1 MNFGYTQLKGIYKSG
16 IPMNT
21 VNCTYLDQSVKELLE
36 RLSDPAN
43 NSLSSDLAMYQLGR
57 KLGENILSLINSKF
71 TGNGYK
77 KVYIATT
84 VEDADYLAKGIL
96 EVIDAKISNLG
107 FACFWNHRFAPSG
120 IKELMV
126 APIVE
131 EYMEPVCDHID
142 YLIVATS
149 IVSDDCVLRTNLTHL
164 VEKINPLHIIIASP
178 VITKGAK
185 ESVKSEFEVEI
196 SNKFE
201 FLCFAEDSED
211 GEQGNSISGIIAKF
225 YQNLESI
232 DQDEK
237 NKFTPQIVKMRRDGY
252 VIAHKAFRQADAHKV
267 IRKKIYANLKEK
279 GLSRGYVDT
288 VVMPSWWRSLISI
301 TPSDFINLAH
311 SLSKRL
317 SLDVQSILKLDM
329 PHEFPPIPNPTFKKN
344 KNTAIE
350 KLTLASY
357 LNWRVVEIVGVS
369 VSEPYIPMPDT
380 SLQIREEILAK
391 YSSINLESLIKY
403 CWEHYL
409 PVVHFN
415 KFPKKICK
423 TEGIAANFG
432 DRPVIV
438 IGSAHKASSKLL
450 FIVAHELGHIML
462 GHVKDGMLL
471 DENLQKQE
479 RDDEENQA
487 DRFAIE
493 LLFGRTE
500 PYKWDEKLNFSQ
512 LKRMSQDFSKQERV
526 AQGAVLL
533 NYAYQKN
540 DWKKVNGFLKTVEPE
555 LINAPAV
562 INDFLKIYL
571 ASEHLSDDTSDY
583 LHRIEVLAA

>member
-1 MNFGYTQLKGIYKSG
+1 MTR
-16 IPMNT
+16 
-21 VNCTYLDQSVKELLE
+21 VNSAYLDRSVEDLLE
-36 RLSDPAN
+36 RLSDSAEG
-43 NSLSSDLAMYQLGR
+43 SFDYDLVAMRQLGQ
-57 KLGENILSLINSKF
+57 KLGEKILSLINSKF
-71 TGNGYK
+71 IGAGYK

-84 VEDADYLAKGIL
+84 VEDADYLAKGIV

-131 EYMEPVCDHID
+131 EYMEPICDRID
-142 YLIVATS
+142 YLVVATS
-149 IVSDDCVLRTNLTHL
+149 VVSDDCALRTNLTHL

-178 VITKGAK
+178 IITNGAE
-185 ESVKSEFEVEI
+185 ESLRSEFEVEI

-201 FLCFAEDSED
+201 FLCFAKDNEAES
-211 GEQGNSISGIIAKF
+211 QGNCVSRITAKF
-225 YQNLESI
+225 YQSLESI

-237 NKFTPQIVKMRRDGY
+237 NKSTPQIVKMRRDGY
-252 VIAHKAFRQADAHKV
+252 VIAHKAFRQPDAHKV

-279 GLSRGYVDT
+279 GLSREYVDT
-288 VVMPSWWRSLISI
+288 VVMPSWWKSLTSI

-311 SLSKRL
+311 SLSRRL

-329 PHEFPPIPNPTFKKN
+329 PHEFPPIPNLTFKKN
-344 KNTAIE
+344 KNTEIE
-350 KLTLASY
+350 QLTLATY
-357 LNWRVVEIVGVS
+357 LNWRVAEIVGS
-369 VSEPYIPMPDT
+369 SIREAYIPMPDT
-380 SLQIREEILAK
+380 SFQIREEILAK
-391 YSSINLESLIKY
+391 YSSINLQSLIEY

-471 DENLQKQE
+471 DENLRKQE
-479 RDDEENQA
+479 RDEEENQA

-500 PYKWDEKLNFSQ
+500 PYKWDAKLDFSQ
-512 LKRMSQDFSKQERV
+512 LKRISQDFSKQDRV

-555 LINAPAV
+555 LVNASAV
-562 INDFLKIYL
+562 INDLLKIYL
-571 ASEHLSDDTSDY
+571 ASEYLNDDASDY
-583 LHRIEVLAA
+583 LHRIEVLAT

>member
-1 MNFGYTQLKGIYKSG
+1 MT
-16 IPMNT
+16 T

-36 RLSDPAN
+36 RLNDPAN
-43 NSLSSDLAMYQLGR
+43 NSLSDDRAMYQLGR

-71 TGNGYK
+71 IGNGYK

-131 EYMEPVCDHID
+131 EYMEPICDHID

-149 IVSDDCVLRTNLTHL
+149 VVSDDCVLRTNLTHL

-185 ESVKSEFEVEI
+185 ESVNSQFEVEI

-201 FLCFAEDSED
+201 FLYFAEDSED
-211 GEQGNSISGIIAKF
+211 GEHGNSVSGIIAKF
-225 YQNLESI
+225 EQSLESI

-252 VIAHKAFRQADAHKV
+252 VIAHKTFRQADAHKV

-288 VVMPSWWRSLISI
+288 VVMPSWWRSLTSI

-317 SLDVQSILKLDM
+317 SLDFQNILKLDM
-329 PHEFPPIPNPTFKKN
+329 PHEFPSFPDPAFKKN
-344 KNTAIE
+344 KNTTIE
-350 KLTLASY
+350 KLRLASY
-357 LNWRVVEIVGVS
+357 LNWRLIEIVGGS
-369 VSEPYIPMPDT
+369 ISEPYIPMPNT
-380 SLQIREEILAK
+380 SFQIREEILSK
-391 YSSINLESLIKY
+391 YSSINLQSLIKY

-415 KFPKKICK
+415 KFPKNTCK
-423 TEGIAANFG
+423 PDGFASNFS

-438 IGSAHKASSKLL
+438 IGSDLQAPSKLL
-450 FIVAHELGHIML
+450 FIVAHELGHIVL
-462 GHVKDGMLL
+462 GHVKDKMLI
-471 DENLQKQE
+471 DENLRKQE
-479 RDDEENQA
+479 RDDDEDQA

-493 LLFGRTE
+493 LLFGRTD
-500 PYKWDEKLNFSQ
+500 PYKWDEKLDYTQ
-512 LKRMSQDFSKQERV
+512 LKRISQDFSRQDRV
-526 AQGAVLL
+526 AQGAILL
-533 NYAYQKN
+533 NYAYHKN
-540 DWKKVNGFLKTVEPE
+540 DWKKVNGFLKTVKPE

-562 INDFLKIYL
+562 INDFLKL
-571 ASEHLSDDTSDY
+571 NLHSERLSDDAFDY